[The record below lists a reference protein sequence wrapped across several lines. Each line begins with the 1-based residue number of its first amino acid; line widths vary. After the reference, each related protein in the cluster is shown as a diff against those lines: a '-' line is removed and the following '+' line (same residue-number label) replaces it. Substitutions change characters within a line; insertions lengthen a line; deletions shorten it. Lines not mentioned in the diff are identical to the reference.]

1 MPGLNEHRH
10 LIIAGTNKSGTTSV
24 FRYLGDHPGV
34 LLSKFKESGFFLTP
48 LEERPGNVLD
58 TYRTEF
64 IGEKSS
70 PRLFVE
76 ATPQYLHCGAAVAP
90 RIASVLPD
98 ARILFLL
105 RNPADRIISY
115 YRSSYGQDD
124 LPTYG
129 IDFDQFVD
137 EAISAMQVDE
147 QNVAELP
154 YRQRAFRQEI
164 RISRYVDFLPYYT
177 DAFGAQNVCVSFF
190 DSLTSDPRQ
199 LMKNVCEFIGIESAV
214 YDEFNFRV
222 ENRTRLHRSAML
234 RKVSGT
240 LNAQLEPLLNWLP
253 SLRRAARGVY
263 DFVNVQRDS
272 DSLISE
278 SGRQKLED
286 FCAPWNAELSDW
298 LTTNYPN
305 QPLPPWQIKSNN

>member
-1 MPGLNEHRH
+1 MPGLSEHRH

-24 FRYLGDHPGV
+24 FRYLGEHPDA

-48 LEERPGNVLD
+48 LEERPGDVIE

-64 IGEKSS
+64 IGDKSV

-76 ATPQYLHCGAAVAP
+76 ATPQYLHCGATVAP
-90 RIASVLPD
+90 RIATALPD

-115 YRSSYGQDD
+115 YRSSYGQED

-129 IDFDQFVD
+129 VDFDEFVD
-137 EAISAMQVDE
+137 EATSAMRVDE
-147 QNVAELP
+147 ANIDKLP
-154 YRQRAFRQEI
+154 YRQRAFRQEL
-164 RISRYVDFLPYYT
+164 RISRYVDFLPFYT
-177 DAFGAQNVCVSFF
+177 DAFGADNVCVSFF
-190 DSLTSDPRQ
+190 DSLTADPRQ
-199 LMKNVCEFIGIESAV
+199 LMNDISAFSGIDSAV

-222 ENRTRLHRSAML
+222 ENRTRLHRSALL

-263 DFVNVQRDS
+263 DFVNVQRDE

-278 SGRQKLED
+278 TGRQTLEN
-286 FCAPWNAELSDW
+286 FCAPWNAELCDW
-298 LTTNYPN
+298 LTTNYPDR
-305 QPLPPWQIKSNN
+305 PLPPWRTKAKI